1 MISTTT
7 DTASTVIPQP
17 EPAAL
22 IPLAT
27 SVSHGVRTSASRSST
42 QVLARSPSRSQ
53 GVIPENKKAKA
64 TMTTA
69 RRTHALVLTETG
81 CGSGGGVPVGRR
93 RRRVSRT

>member
-7 DTASTVIPQP
+7 EPPSTVIPQP

-42 QVLARSPSRSQ
+42 QVLA
-53 GVIPENKKAKA
+53 
-64 TMTTA
+64 
-69 RRTHALVLTETG
+69 
-81 CGSGGGVPVGRR
+81 
-93 RRRVSRT
+93 

>member
-7 DTASTVIPQP
+7 DTPSTVIPQP

-42 QVLARSPSRSQ
+42 QVLA
-53 GVIPENKKAKA
+53 
-64 TMTTA
+64 
-69 RRTHALVLTETG
+69 
-81 CGSGGGVPVGRR
+81 
-93 RRRVSRT
+93 